1 MLRGIPIKLI
11 MKLKNEN
18 WDLFLSKLK
27 QVQTNENGII
37 ACCPAHEDK
46 NPSLS
51 ASYTD
56 ETILVKCH
64 AGCTFEEIVSSM
76 GMDSS
81 QFFPYKAPPKEFVAK
96 YRYEDKDGKHAFD
109 VIRYEPKDFRPQ
121 SPDGRRSMEGVT
133 RVPYRLPQMLAAIK
147 EGKDILVLE
156 GEKDCDNAEKIGLVT
171 TTFSGG
177 AGKWREEYSKW
188 FKEAKVICIPDNDS
202 AGRKGMDLIAS
213 ELMIVAKSVLWLEL
227 PDIPEKGD
235 LSNWLSIESNDLD
248 KLNTMVRN
256 SAVEWT
262 SDLENKWDDT
272 AGEYDEWPYYV
283 PLVREEEEPR
293 PFPVEA
299 LGTTIEEAVIEFKK
313 YGKQPLSMIAGS
325 ALATASL
332 ACQGLADVGRDSQN
346 IGPISLLVLTI
357 AESGERKS
365 SLDKAFSKALRD
377 WEREKADEMK
387 DDIKKSIADHSD
399 WDAKR
404 HGLLAA
410 IKETQ
415 KKNTLRELPT
425 EQIIDMKG
433 NDE

>member
-1 MLRGIPIKLI
+1 MESL
-11 MKLKNEN
+11 NDN
-18 WDLFLSKLK
+18 WRLFCSKLEK
-27 QVQTNENGII
+27 VKPTSNGIE
-37 ACCPAHEDK
+37 ALCPAHDDK
-46 NPSLS
+46 SPSLT
-51 ASYTD
+51 ASFTKD
-56 ETILVKCH
+56 KILFKCQ
-64 AGCTFEEIVSSM
+64 AGCSFESVVSAL
-76 GMDSS
+76 GMEEN
-81 QFFPYKAPPKEFVAK
+81 QFFAPKETTLPKIIVAK
-96 YRYEDKDGKHAFD
+96 YKYEGKDGGHVFN
-109 VIRYEPKDFRPQ
+109 VIRYSDKTFSQQRA
-121 SPDGRRSMEGVT
+121 DGRWSMDGVT
-133 RVPYRLPQMLAAIK
+133 RVPYRLPQMLAGIK
-147 EGKDILVLE
+147 EGKDILILE
-156 GEKDCDNAEKIGLVT
+156 GEKDCDNAENIGLIA
-171 TTFSGG
+171 TTFAGG
-177 AGKWREEYSKW
+177 AGKWRNEYSKL
-188 FKEAKVICIPDNDS
+188 FQNAKVVCLPDNDS

-213 ELMIVAKSVLWLEL
+213 EIMKVAKSVRWLEL

-235 LSNWLSIESNDLD
+235 LSDWLSIEGNDLD
-248 KLNTMVRN
+248 KFNTMVRDT
-256 SAVEWT
+256 AVQWT
-262 SDLENKWDDT
+262 SGLSNEW
-272 AGEYDEWPYYV
+272 EYTIEKNDEWAEFV

-387 DDIKKSIADHSD
+387 VVIKKSIADHSD

-425 EQIIDMKG
+425 EQTIDMKG